1 MKRILFFLLI
11 YISAFSFFS
20 FSQNLTGIWRGYFIT
35 NSLEQYRFEV
45 QVEQKSNSL
54 AGVTYS
60 YLDRRFYGKATFTGN
75 FNKSSQNALIQEI
88 KTVEV
93 RMSSLASSCIQKC
106 QLFYE
111 RSGNEEFLEGTFTS
125 IIEKTDS
132 LGNRRGDD
140 CGGGKMYLRKVT
152 TSDFYLEPFLR
163 KRTLPKVDN
172 PNPPVVKNTR
182 PNPKSPVPNKNAKT
196 NKNVEVKKPKTDSA
210 QAEDTYIETA
220 PQKITTKSA
229 INTPFKS
236 RENNLIQTIVVTSED
251 VIVKLYD
258 NGEIDDDTISIYLN
272 KKLILSKQRLTA
284 SALTVKLKMDEN
296 NSDHE
301 LIMVAENLGRIPPNT
316 SLMIVNAGDKRFE
329 VRITSTEQKNAMVRF
344 KYVKSGTPQP

>member
-11 YISAFSFFS
+11 HISTFSFFS
-20 FSQNLTGIWRGYFIT
+20 FGQNLTGIWRGYFIT

-93 RMSSLASSCIQKC
+93 RMSSSASSCIQKC

-163 KRTLPKVDN
+163 KRTLPKVMTPD
-172 PNPPVVKNTR
+172 PPVVKNTK
-182 PNPKSPVPNKNAKT
+182 PAYKPPQKT
-196 NKNVEVKKPKTDSA
+196 KTDKEIVVRKPKADSA
-210 QAEDTYIETA
+210 KSEDTFIKST
-220 PQKITTKSA
+220 PQKITNKSA

-284 SALTVKLKMDEN
+284 AALTVKLKMDEHN
-296 NSDHE
+296 PDHE